1 MMKRFLLF
9 SFVILLFS
17 CTDKAPK
24 DLLSIQQMRDI
35 QWDLMRAD
43 EMVDYYR
50 ASDTTYKPE
59 QKHEEYY
66 SKIFSIHHTSKEVFK
81 RSLDYYTARPKE
93 LKQILDSLYAKAEK
107 QPGNDTVKT
116 IRDTALLK
124 KDSSRIPKAI
134 DSLKRKKLL
143 KIKR

>member
-9 SFVILLFS
+9 SLIILLFS
-17 CTDKAPK
+17 CGDKVPK
-24 DLLSIQQMRDI
+24 DILSIQQMQDI

-50 ASDTTYKPE
+50 ASDTLYRPE
-59 QKHEEYY
+59 QKREEYY
-66 SKIFSIHHTSKEVFK
+66 SKIFSIHRTSKEVFK

-93 LKQILDSLYAKAEK
+93 LKKILDAMHAKAEK
-107 QPGNDTVKT
+107 QASRDTAKPA
-116 IRDTALLK
+116 RDTALLK
-124 KDSSRIPKAI
+124 RDTARIPKAI